1 MDPDGLKKSENI
13 GQGVYHGVTG
23 GVSELV
29 GGVTGIF
36 TKPIKKTQEEGAKGF
51 FKGLG
56 SGLLG
61 AVAAPVTATLRV
73 GSSVS

>member
-1 MDPDGLKKSENI
+1 M
-13 GQGVYHGVTG
+13 TG

-36 TKPIKKTQEEGAKGF
+36 TKPIQKSKEEGAKGF

-56 SGLLG
+56 SGIVG
-61 AVAAPVTATLRV
+61 VISAPVTATLRA
-73 GSSVS
+73 GSSIT